1 MSVLEIQLSDS
12 ALPDMQLCEAL
23 VSIWSLTV
31 QSQAI
36 LFPLIKLP
44 PKSWGKKKPFYCLP
58 VHFLGVSTHR
68 APVLPIKSSTRPLCL
83 HLTLIS
89 SLLQRR
95 LWLRTLMD

>member
-12 ALPDMQLCEAL
+12 ALPSMQLCEAL

-36 LFPLIKLP
+36 LFPIKP
-44 PKSWGKKKPFYCLP
+44 PPPSWGKKPFLLRLP

-68 APVLPIKSSTRPLCL
+68 TPVLPITTTPDLYVF
-83 HLTLIS
+83 I
-89 SLLQRR
+89 
-95 LWLRTLMD
+95 